1 MPLMFSAEEIAI
13 LDSEQGDEAESN
25 PHVADLRETLD
36 SMLPSRLQVVGLREG
51 AAVQRSSIT
60 ALEGGNGAADAE
72 GEGAEPTTEEI
83 MDNRD
88 LPKWLHKH
96 IALSAEE
103 ETELCRAREI
113 VFERAKVYSELRD
126 LHDQVWCT
134 LKED

>member
-1 MPLMFSAEEIAI
+1 MFTAEEIAI

-36 SMLPSRLQVVGLREG
+36 SMLPSRRQVVGLREG

-72 GEGAEPTTEEI
+72 SAGGESTSTTEEV

-88 LPKWLHKH
+88 LPEWLHKH

-103 ETELCRAREI
+103 EAELCRAREI

-126 LHDQVWCT
+126 LHDQVWCA